1 MFFIM
6 MFLEQW
12 IVLIFLFL
20 FFSKILK
27 KEIFIKRLF
36 LATAAGSVLGCLNV
50 LWFYHLRLPRV
61 LFLIVSVW
69 ITIRIGFPVRR
80 KKFLYLVGYILAAAG
95 MLGGVWTAVQNEIPL
110 PWAAGFAV
118 SIGICWIFYRVLW
131 DNFRQ
136 QKDFLYE
143 VAFEWNHRKMK
154 VSAFLDTGNFLYEP
168 IGHMPV
174 SVLEEEA
181 FLRYFDEPLTEL
193 IKHGDVGDIRM
204 IPYRSVGCEEGMMPG
219 ILVKNIQ
226 ITNGNQR
233 AEAFKGIVG
242 ISKRPLSSDGHYEL
256 LLHPDLIKCGRL

>member
-1 MFFIM
+1 MA
-6 MFLEQW
+6 
-12 IVLIFLFL
+12 LIFLFL

-27 KEIFIKRLF
+27 KKIFMKRF
-36 LATAAGSVLGCLNV
+36 LLAAAAGSILGCMSIQWLD
-50 LWFYHLRLPRV
+50 HLRLPRFV
-61 LFLIVSVW
+61 FFVFSVW
-69 ITIRIGFPVRR
+69 ITIRMAFPV
-80 KKFLYLVGYILAAAG
+80 KKKKLFYFTGYMLAAAG
-95 MLGGVWTAVQNEIPL
+95 MFGGVWTAVENEIPL
-110 PWAAGFAV
+110 PWIGGFLISAGL
-118 SIGICWIFYRVLW
+118 CWMFCRIFW

-143 VAFEWNHRKMK
+143 VTFEWNAKTIE
-154 VSAFLDTGNFLYEP
+154 VCAFLDTGNFLYEP

-193 IKHGDVGDIRM
+193 IKHGEVGDIRM
-204 IPYRSVGCEEGMMPG
+204 IPYRSVGCEEGIMPG

-233 AEAFKGIVG
+233 AEAAKGMVG
-242 ISKRPLSSDGHYEL
+242 ISKKPLSSGGHYEL